1 MSPSSARSGGLATT
15 DALLLTA
22 VFAGAAL
29 SDIFWAGA
37 AITAVLS
44 GHQVP
49 EVDLGAGVTAI
60 AGHRGNPSAAW
71 GRTVGPAWLYWTS
84 TAS

>member
-22 VFAGAAL
+22 VFAWAAV
-29 SDIFWAGA
+29 IFWAGA

-49 EVDLGAGVTAI
+49 EVDLGDGVTAI

>member
-15 DALLLTA
+15 DAPLLTA
-22 VFAGAAL
+22 VFAWAAL
-29 SDIFWAGA
+29 SVIFWAGA

-44 GHQVP
+44 SHQVP

-71 GRTVGPAWLYWTS
+71 GRTVRPAWLYWTS